1 MDLPVKIPPEAL
13 AEFCRRHGIRRLAQ
27 FGSVLRDDFNPESD
41 VDVLVEFEPGA
52 RTGFR
57 FIAMQDELSS
67 MLGRRVDL
75 KTPQSLSK
83 YFVDAVLRDART
95 LYVAA

>member
-1 MDLPVKIPPEAL
+1 MDLPVKI
-13 AEFCRRHGIRRLAQ
+13 RRLAR
-27 FGSVLRDDFNPESD
+27 FGSALRDDFNPESN
-41 VDVLVEFEPGA
+41 VDVRVEFEPGA

-75 KTPQSLSK
+75 NTPQSLSK
-83 YFVDAVLRDART
+83 CFVDAVLRDART